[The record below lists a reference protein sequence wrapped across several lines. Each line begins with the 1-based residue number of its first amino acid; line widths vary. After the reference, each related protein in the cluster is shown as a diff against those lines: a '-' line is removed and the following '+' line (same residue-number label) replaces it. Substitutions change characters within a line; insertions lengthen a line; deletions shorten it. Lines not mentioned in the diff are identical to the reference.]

1 MVKELFELKGQ
12 EYNSQKRDKGS
23 CVAVWDRHAYISEA
37 MEQLGDEKYTKT
49 SHFAIPFYKV

>member
-37 MEQLGDEKYTKT
+37 MEQLGDEK
-49 SHFAIPFYKV
+49 